1 MTDHVTEIGEL
12 LNGFSG
18 NIEPTEPE
26 PTTRP
31 AFEGTEDQNKA
42 LDDIMTWAIASDRS
56 APQMACL
63 LGLAGT
69 GKTTVATELI
79 ERIRH
84 GAGLSTA
91 VCAPTGKAASVLRR
105 KGCLDASTLH
115 RAIYKLDEEASETQG
130 KLVWERRMNSRQA
143 SLVIVDEASM
153 ITEDQI
159 ADLKVVFGRILLVG
173 DPGQLPPVSGKP
185 ALALPMPKHVLH
197 KIHRQA
203 EESGI
208 VRFAHAIRAGESP
221 SKALKVGGKD
231 VVKGLAPEG
240 VEVGVSLAAKN
251 KTRCSANQHARYMRG
266 FSGPVPREGELLMCL
281 RNRSEDGWVNGM
293 TCAVTEVTYNKGSDY
308 CHIVAACDDG
318 ETRESRIWLECLDSE
333 AMPRFDDIPR
343 GLAPF
348 WYAYAVTTHKAQGS
362 EWPVIEVLENW
373 PVWGKTADERQSAE
387 DTARRWAYTAST
399 RAKNT
404 LYWGG

>member
-1 MTDHVTEIGEL
+1 MTDHVIDIDEM

-18 NIEPTEPE
+18 ELAEPE
-26 PTTRP
+26 QSARP
-31 AFEGTEDQNKA
+31 PFEGTEDQNKA
-42 LDDIMTWAIASDRS
+42 LDDILEWATSPDKRL
-56 APQMACL
+56 PQMACL

-79 ERIRH
+79 ARIRH

-115 RAIYKLDEEASETQG
+115 RAIYKLDEEASDAQG

-208 VRFAHAIRAGESP
+208 VRFAHAIRAGEPP
-221 SKALKVGGKD
+221 SKAIKVGGKD
-231 VVKGLAPEG
+231 VIKGLAPDG
-240 VEVGVSLAAKN
+240 SDVGVSLCAKN
-251 KTRCSANQHARYMRG
+251 KTRTSANQHTRYMRG
-266 FSGPVPREGELLMCL
+266 FSGPIPREGEVLMCL
-281 RNRSEDGWVNGM
+281 RNRSEDGWCNGM
-293 TCAVTEVTYNKGSDY
+293 MCVVEEVTYSRGSDY

-318 ETRESRIWLECLDSE
+318 ETRESRVWLETLDSE
-333 AMPRFDDIPR
+333 SMPRFDDVPR
-343 GLAPF
+343 GLEPF
-348 WYAYAVTTHKAQGS
+348 WWGYAVTTHKAQGS
-362 EWPVIEVLENW
+362 EWPIVEVLENW
-373 PVWGKTADERQSAE
+373 PVWGKTPEEKRSAE
-387 DTARRWAYTAST
+387 DTARRWAYTAAT
-399 RAKNT
+399 RAKTT